1 MKKNKKHIP
10 QPSERSGVLTGIRN
24 LKMAES
30 AQAYVRGS
38 TAKFYEWLETSSVG
52 KIPDGPP
59 IWICGDCHI
68 GNLGPVANIHG
79 KVDFQIRD
87 FDQTVIGNP
96 AHDLVRLALSLSFAA
111 RGSNLPG
118 VMTANMLEVLMAGY
132 SEQMSRQR
140 DEEIPVPAIV
150 RTAMRVAQRRSWKQL
165 ARERIE
171 DLSSN
176 IPLGKKYWPLQAK
189 EKKAIQQIFTRKN
202 AIHMVNSL
210 RCRDSD
216 ADVAILD
223 AAYWVK
229 GCSSL
234 GKLRFAILLDVDE
247 EDTEE
252 QEICLMDIK
261 EAVAAKA
268 PRYRDVSMP
277 KANADRVVEGAR
289 HLSPYLGDR
298 MLASRILGRSVFVR
312 ELRPQDMKLNIDAL
326 NPRQAIKV
334 ARYFGAV
341 VGKAHA
347 RQMDDAVAATWQR
360 ELRRGSSRGKASS
373 WLWKSTVEL
382 ASLHEAAYLEHC
394 RRYVTPV
401 PR

>member
-1 MKKNKKHIP
+1 M
-10 QPSERSGVLTGIRN
+10 
-24 LKMAES
+24 
-30 AQAYVRGS
+30 S
-38 TAKFYEWLETSSVG
+38 TD
-52 KIPDGPP
+52 P
-59 IWICGDCHI
+59 
-68 GNLGPVANIHG
+68 
-79 KVDFQIRD
+79 
-87 FDQTVIGNP
+87 
-96 AHDLVRLALSLSFAA
+96 
-111 RGSNLPG
+111 
-118 VMTANMLEVLMAGY
+118 
-132 SEQMSRQR
+132 
-140 DEEIPVPAIV
+140 
-150 RTAMRVAQRRSWKQL
+150 
-165 ARERIE
+165 
-171 DLSSN
+171 N
-176 IPLGKKYWPLQAK
+176 IPLGKKYWPMQAK

-247 EDTEE
+247 KETEE

-261 EAVAAKA
+261 EAVTAKA

-401 PR
+401 SR